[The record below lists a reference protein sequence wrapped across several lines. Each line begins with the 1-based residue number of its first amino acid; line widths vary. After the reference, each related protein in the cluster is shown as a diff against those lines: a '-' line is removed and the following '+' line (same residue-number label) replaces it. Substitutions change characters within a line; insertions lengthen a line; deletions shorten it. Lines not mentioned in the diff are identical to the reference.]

1 MVAFRYL
8 VIVITALALAGCG
21 GSRSSGNNSINANT
35 NARNTS
41 HIITNIQAKNL
52 LRSALHGN
60 NISLHKLKVYAH
72 DRNKYAEMW
81 LGQYYFLR
89 RDYDETYYWYRKSA
103 RQGDSYAY
111 LGLFDLY
118 SHGQGVTQNMGKAE
132 QWLKRGMLASEH
144 STG

>member
-1 MVAFRYL
+1 
-8 VIVITALALAGCG
+8 
-21 GSRSSGNNSINANT
+21 
-35 NARNTS
+35 
-41 HIITNIQAKNL
+41 
-52 LRSALHGN
+52 
-60 NISLHKLKVYAH
+60 H